1 MFELIQTKH
10 IFFAVLCLVLTY
22 FIAKIIK
29 SKLEQIAEKMD
40 SREVLSSLL
49 AAIGKALPMLS
60 FVLATVFVLR
70 MVPFGDSAQDF
81 ISTMTEILLILAVG
95 HSLFQLVEVLC
106 KWWKSRSKT
115 TESKIDDMLVPVIE
129 GTAKIFL
136 IVLIL
141 VQIAQVIS
149 NKPLT
154 SIIAGLGI
162 GGLAIA
168 LASQE
173 MIKNFFGSLM
183 IMADR
188 PFEIGDRIV
197 VDGFDGPVKKVGM
210 RSTTIE
216 TLEGHKV
223 TIPNANLADKT
234 IQNIGVRPYIRRIEN
249 LMLPPDTSSEKM
261 QQALDIASRLLE
273 NHEGMNPEFPPRVYF
288 NDFAEGNFNII
299 IIYWYFPPLY
309 WDFMAHAERFNMSLV
324 KEYADAGIA
333 FSFNTTR
340 MMVYNREGGLPGL
353 EG

>member
-1 MFELIQTKH
+1 MFALIESKH
-10 IFFAVLCLVLTY
+10 IFFAVLSLVFTY
-22 FIAKIIK
+22 FMAKVIK
-29 SKLEQIAEKMD
+29 SKLEDVAQKIN
-40 SREVLSSLL
+40 SREVLTSLL
-49 AAIGKALPMLS
+49 YSIAKALPMLS
-60 FVLATVFVLR
+60 FVLVTVFILR
-70 MVPFGDSAQDF
+70 MLPFGDSAQDF
-81 ISTMTEILLILAVG
+81 INTTTEILLILAIG
-95 HSLFQLVEVLC
+95 FTLFQLIGVPC
-106 KWWKSRSKT
+106 QWWKTNSES
-115 TESKIDDMLVPVIE
+115 TESKIDDMLVPLVE

-141 VQIAQVIS
+141 VQMAQVIS

-197 VDGFDGPVKKVGM
+197 VDGFDGPVTKVGM

-223 TIPNANLADKT
+223 TIPNARLADKT
-234 IQNIGVRPYIRRIEN
+234 IQNIGVRPSIRRIEN

-261 QQALDIASRLLE
+261 QQALEIARRLLE
-273 NHEGMNPEFPPRVYF
+273 NHEGMNEEFPPRVYF

-299 IIYWYFPPLY
+299 IIYWYFPPAY
-309 WDFMAHAERFNMSLV
+309 WDFLAHAERLNLALV
-324 KEYADAGIA
+324 KEFGEAGIT
-333 FSFNTTR
+333 FSFNTSR
-340 MMVYNREGGLPGL
+340 MMVYNREGGLPGM